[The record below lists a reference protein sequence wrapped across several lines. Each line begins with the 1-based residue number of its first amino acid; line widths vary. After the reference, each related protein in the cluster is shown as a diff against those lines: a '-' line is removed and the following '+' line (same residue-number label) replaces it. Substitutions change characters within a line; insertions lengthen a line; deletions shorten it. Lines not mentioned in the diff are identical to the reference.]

1 MKTVGIIGGLGPQ
14 TTAEFYLELVFSSY
28 KINKIS
34 RPPILIWNVPLR
46 YKIEEDLIT
55 KAAGE
60 GRYIPYLV
68 DAAKRLQAA
77 GADFLVMPCNSLH
90 IFIKEIRSTVD
101 IPVLSIVEETAAFLK
116 AKRIKQVGLLA
127 TTTTV
132 ERKLYEAPLARRGV
146 RVALPDGLAQASIGK
161 MINRL
166 VRGIHTNADRE
177 KILSIVREF
186 PKRGVKHAILACTD
200 LQLLLPD
207 HPSLKIYDTMKVF
220 ADATVREMMR
230 RERKQ

>member
-14 TTAEFYLELVFSSY
+14 TTAEFYLELIFSSY
-28 KINKIS
+28 EINKTS

-46 YKIEEDLIT
+46 YRIEEDLIT

-60 GRYIPYLV
+60 ERYIPYLV

-90 IFIKEIRSTVD
+90 IFIEEIRSAVD

-116 AKRIKQVGLLA
+116 AKRVKQVGLLA

-166 VRGIHTNADRE
+166 VRGVHQNDDRE
-177 KILSIVREF
+177 RLLAIAQQFSKH
-186 PKRGVKHAILACTD
+186 GVKHVILACTD
-200 LQLLLPD
+200 LQLLIPD
-207 HPSLKIYDTMKVF
+207 HPSLKIYDTMKIF
-220 ADATVREMMR
+220 ADATVKEMGR
-230 RERKQ
+230 T